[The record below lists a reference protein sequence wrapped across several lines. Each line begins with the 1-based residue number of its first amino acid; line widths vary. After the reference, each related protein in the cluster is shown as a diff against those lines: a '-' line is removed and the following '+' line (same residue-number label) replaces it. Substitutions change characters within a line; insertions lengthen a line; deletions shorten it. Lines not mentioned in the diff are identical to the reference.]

1 MDSPN
6 KSMRL
11 QDTSRSTQPS
21 LDASSKMFSGKP
33 YHANLNSQTMPFMI
47 RHSGSLLPGGD
58 GTSGRSDQHPK
69 EERLRLQQHP
79 PISSSRPTTP
89 YQIYP
94 GSQPHTP
101 NNSAF
106 QSIYSTPQRLIA
118 TSRGTTPNTGTSW
131 PSLEQLTP
139 RAIKRKPS
147 LLGRAVSK
155 RQKGYESP
163 SESSMQVEVQDWA
176 GVNSNYTSSVL
187 ANGSS
192 LYYQGPAEH
201 NQLNSSG
208 FSEYE
213 AGESKGPASG
223 LSFGPPLQ
231 IRFDQSG
238 NSSLNITQLPQTR
251 TVPAN
256 EFRNNNS
263 QGDPTFGMPVVCPI
277 PKSEDRRNFN
287 LGGIFSDNFHNGLG
301 QHYTAE
307 GPQFNRAKTTAPD
320 RLPAFR
326 AGQAMNPKDSIFSSP
341 PQAPES
347 HQKGLRSPFQP
358 RERLKNEHNTR
369 LRRSYSEIIPGSIH
383 SGERVQNA
391 APRTPRR
398 QKISGDDAATPLRSQ
413 ERKRAEIAMPADVES
428 DQESTPMCEALR
440 RHRPQHQNGLSLG
453 PENPSY
459 RVSDVLPKESVFNKE
474 RQTSDLTEP
483 VQSRP
488 TGFES
493 APPDIIDLVTPET
506 MKPPRRS
513 VPMKERITPARKPKQ
528 LNKKANPRTPKIPKA
543 KTTLK
548 KTSKKKAG
556 KPVEEDPALIREK
569 QAAELLIRREADG
582 DRIIIDEALFGE
594 ADRESEQDKE
604 KRIQEE
610 ARKEEERKAANLLRS
625 QLKEAAEVAVEE
637 KKRRLAEE
645 EILRKEEEAREAE
658 RKRAKREID
667 RRLDEEVQRLLLEE
681 KRIMAAEKIK
691 ADREKAERE
700 NAEREQQKRLDAEK
714 AAAIQAQAD
723 ELVRMKAKLEEAKKQ
738 ASSLNFKRN
747 VHSEKE
753 LLPKETSPNQDVN
766 KDEEGSEEED
776 SLFVSQT
783 APG

>member
-1 MDSPN
+1 
-6 KSMRL
+6 
-11 QDTSRSTQPS
+11 
-21 LDASSKMFSGKP
+21 
-33 YHANLNSQTMPFMI
+33 
-47 RHSGSLLPGGD
+47 
-58 GTSGRSDQHPK
+58 
-69 EERLRLQQHP
+69 
-79 PISSSRPTTP
+79 
-89 YQIYP
+89 
-94 GSQPHTP
+94 
-101 NNSAF
+101 
-106 QSIYSTPQRLIA
+106 
-118 TSRGTTPNTGTSW
+118 
-131 PSLEQLTP
+131 
-139 RAIKRKPS
+139 
-147 LLGRAVSK
+147 
-155 RQKGYESP
+155 
-163 SESSMQVEVQDWA
+163 
-176 GVNSNYTSSVL
+176 
-187 ANGSS
+187 
-192 LYYQGPAEH
+192 
-201 NQLNSSG
+201 
-208 FSEYE
+208 
-213 AGESKGPASG
+213 
-223 LSFGPPLQ
+223 
-231 IRFDQSG
+231 
-238 NSSLNITQLPQTR
+238 
-251 TVPAN
+251 
-256 EFRNNNS
+256 
-263 QGDPTFGMPVVCPI
+263 
-277 PKSEDRRNFN
+277 
-287 LGGIFSDNFHNGLG
+287 
-301 QHYTAE
+301 
-307 GPQFNRAKTTAPD
+307 
-320 RLPAFR
+320 
-326 AGQAMNPKDSIFSSP
+326 
-341 PQAPES
+341 
-347 HQKGLRSPFQP
+347 
-358 RERLKNEHNTR
+358 
-369 LRRSYSEIIPGSIH
+369 
-383 SGERVQNA
+383 
-391 APRTPRR
+391 
-398 QKISGDDAATPLRSQ
+398 
-413 ERKRAEIAMPADVES
+413 
-428 DQESTPMCEALR
+428 
-440 RHRPQHQNGLSLG
+440 
-453 PENPSY
+453 
-459 RVSDVLPKESVFNKE
+459 
-474 RQTSDLTEP
+474 
-483 VQSRP
+483 
-488 TGFES
+488 
-493 APPDIIDLVTPET
+493 
-506 MKPPRRS
+506 
-513 VPMKERITPARKPKQ
+513 MKERITPARKPKQ